1 MFQHFLRL
9 LDPPVV
15 WMVRIH
21 HSGASFIVA
30 AMHQVP
36 GGIYYEQRTPVVV
49 EVQQPA
55 TLGAAFQTAFDAFSV
70 VRDTDMSSMKK
81 TDWPAY
87 VASGMRS
94 TTMFERAYT
103 PICCAALNASNAVVR
118 ASCVYPANP
127 ELELSTTFNPLSSPE
142 EIGTALLR
150 LARAG
155 VQEAGA

>member
-1 MFQHFLRL
+1 MFQPFLRL

-15 WMVRIH
+15 RMVRIH
-21 HSGASFIVA
+21 HSGARFIVA

-55 TLGAAFQTAFDAFSV
+55 TLGAAFQTAFNAFS

-81 TDWPAY
+81 ADWPAY
-87 VASGMRS
+87 IASGMRS
-94 TTMFERAYT
+94 MAMFEREYT
-103 PICCAALNASNAVVR
+103 SICCAGLNPSNATVR
-118 ASCVYPANP
+118 ASRLYPANP